1 MTRRR
6 ALLDTSVL
14 VAMRNPDESAP
25 DLSRFDELFVSSLS
39 YAEMRMGLAT
49 VDGADRARRQD
60 RLDAVTHLFGAGLVF
75 DDSAALE
82 FGRIARAAIEVGRSP
97 RNHVFDRMIAAVAA
111 ANGLELLTRNP
122 GDLVGLEALVDIVTV

>member
-14 VAMRNPDESAP
+14 VAMRNPDEAAP
-25 DLSRFDELFVSSLS
+25 DLTRFDELFVSSLS

-60 RLDAVTHLFGAGLVF
+60 RLDAVTNLFGAGLVF

-82 FGRIARAAIEVGRSP
+82 FGRIARATIEVGRSP
-97 RNHVFDRMIAAVAA
+97 RNHVIDRMIAAVAA
-111 ANGLELLTRNP
+111 AHGLVLVTRNP
-122 GDLVGLEALVDIVTV
+122 ADVSGLETLVDITTL